1 MAPVVAREAGTSLV
15 TARQAVVERE
25 AGASRVAP
33 VALMRPRG
41 SGGVGGGSGGGGR
54 RRRQSGA
61 TANWGDGGEG
71 KGFGEEVVAGGGK
84 PLFKWNVTVARS

>member
-1 MAPVVAREAGTSLV
+1 M
-15 TARQAVVERE
+15 TAA
-25 AGASRVAP
+25 
-33 VALMRPRG
+33 
-41 SGGVGGGSGGGGR
+41 SGGDGEVAGVHAGR
-54 RRRQSGA
+54 RRRRSGA